1 MRYVRSENDAAWLV
15 FNFHQLFMLAHLKFP
30 LSHWRLCI
38 IPTCWVATRRIPSFV
53 LRPWSFVL
61 NPFWRCMNSV
71 HLFCRAETAHTQGG
85 EGAESGWSVGWW
97 VGVWWPAL
105 LNAVHCCLGYL
116 GLPGCSIVCFLLF
129 CLASCASCA
138 TPSASA
144 QRPPPNTH
152 TICPGPL
159 LLAFVNVNNLI
170 CLVGV
175 IFAINNELW
184 VWKVWVCHTM
194 TIDNGQEAA

>member
-1 MRYVRSENDAAWLV
+1 MRYVRCENDAAWLV

-85 EGAESGWSVGWW
+85 GGGWKWVVCWVVGGCM
-97 VGVWWPAL
+97 VASTTECCPL
-105 LNAVHCCLGYL
+105 LS
-116 GLPGCSIVCFLLF
+116 GLPWLAWLFHCLFLVVLF
-129 CLASCASCA
+129 GKLCVMCHALSERP
-138 TPSASA
+138 TPTA
-144 QRPPPNTH
+144 
-152 TICPGPL
+152 
-159 LLAFVNVNNLI
+159 
-170 CLVGV
+170 
-175 IFAINNELW
+175 
-184 VWKVWVCHTM
+184 
-194 TIDNGQEAA
+194 